1 MAHCNQCCAKT
12 DYSQPILPAEACNTL
27 LVLCQELA
35 RLGGEA
41 SFLRRTE
48 ARLKSN
54 LGFAEDRTTELQR
67 EVSILRQQVA
77 SYEASE
83 HEAQVL
89 EDVQRSVSRES
100 SAGGNIAARMNGE
113 PIRTPDFDCGSRS
126 ADKMFGVSQ
135 HHQQMVLQLL
145 CLCTVSICC
154 CPQDQQ
160 RCRFVYLPES
170 FAR

>member
-1 MAHCNQCCAKT
+1 MTLQLGTCNQP
-12 DYSQPILPAEACNTL
+12 SWPAEACKIL
-27 LVLCQELA
+27 LIICQELA

-54 LGFAEDRTTELQR
+54 LGFAEDRTIELQR
-67 EVSILRQQVA
+67 EVTILRQQVA

-113 PIRTPDFDCGSRS
+113 PIRRSVFDCYFVAAG
-126 ADKMFGVSQ
+126 
-135 HHQQMVLQLL
+135 QLTR
-145 CLCTVSICC
+145 CLV
-154 CPQDQQ
+154 
-160 RCRFVYLPES
+160 
-170 FAR
+170 

>member
-1 MAHCNQCCAKT
+1 MHSHIITKDHAYPAAMTQLQSCCART
-12 DYSQPILPAEACNTL
+12 LCPGMCDQPIWPAEAGNILFVL
-27 LVLCQELA
+27 LQELA

-54 LGFAEDRTTELQR
+54 LGFAEDRTNELQR
-67 EVSILRQQVA
+67 EVTILRQQVA

-100 SAGGNIAARMNGE
+100 SAGGNIAARMTGE
-113 PIRTPDFDCGSRS
+113 PNTTSYHLLMEAAGQLTTLMHRHSLY
-126 ADKMFGVSQ
+126 
-135 HHQQMVLQLL
+135 MVWPVHL
-145 CLCTVSICC
+145 
-154 CPQDQQ
+154 
-160 RCRFVYLPES
+160 
-170 FAR
+170 

>member
-1 MAHCNQCCAKT
+1 MIHGDHACPDDMFLCNQCCADPWSLASVISLVGQSKA
-12 DYSQPILPAEACNTL
+12 YNTL
-27 LVLCQELA
+27 LILCQELA

-54 LGFAEDRTTELQR
+54 LGFAEDKSNELQR
-67 EVSILRQQVA
+67 EVTILRQQVA
-77 SYEASE
+77 SYEAIE

-113 PIRTPDFDCGSRS
+113 PNRASMSPF
-126 ADKMFGVSQ
+126 
-135 HHQQMVLQLL
+135 L
-145 CLCTVSICC
+145 CR
-154 CPQDQQ
+154 Q
-160 RCRFVYLPES
+160 RIG
-170 FAR
+170 

>member
-1 MAHCNQCCAKT
+1 MQKLWLLKQCDLPGLCIGT
-12 DYSQPILPAEACNTL
+12 CDQPRSPAEAGSTL
-27 LVLCQELA
+27 LVCLQELA

-54 LGFAEDRTTELQR
+54 LGFAEDKTNELQR
-67 EVSILRQQVA
+67 EVTILRQQVA

-113 PIRTPDFDCGSRS
+113 
-126 ADKMFGVSQ
+126 
-135 HHQQMVLQLL
+135 L
-145 CLCTVSICC
+145 
-154 CPQDQQ
+154 
-160 RCRFVYLPES
+160 
-170 FAR
+170 